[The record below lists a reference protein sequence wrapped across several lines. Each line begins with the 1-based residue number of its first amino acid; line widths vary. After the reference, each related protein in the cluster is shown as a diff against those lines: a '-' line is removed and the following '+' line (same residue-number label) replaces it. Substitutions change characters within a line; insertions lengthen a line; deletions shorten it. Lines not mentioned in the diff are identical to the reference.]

1 MVENLNQ
8 PSDRIASTQK
18 RGGDPGHEEGREMA
32 DGSDREEASPLA
44 ILYRLGRELQLLLRQ
59 ECDLAKTELEEKA
72 TEAKRGLLLALQ
84 GTVILAVAIPLTL
97 LAVTAGI
104 ATGFAALGFSLIASV
119 AIGFAITAIF
129 SLTAAVIFWSRASKL
144 LSPENLKL
152 KETKKSI
159 QATTEW
165 AKTKLHHLS

>member
-8 PSDRIASTQK
+8 RSDRIAPH
-18 RGGDPGHEEGREMA
+18 REDGGDPGHQEGRRPA
-32 DGSDREEASPLA
+32 DHNARGEASLLA
-44 ILYRLGRELQLLLRQ
+44 LISRLGSELQLLLRQ
-59 ECDLAKTELEEKA
+59 ECDLAKTELEQKA
-72 TEAKRGLLLALQ
+72 TEAKRGLLHAAL
-84 GTVILAVAIPLTL
+84 GTVIFAIAIPLVL

-119 AIGFAITAIF
+119 AIGFAITAIL
-129 SLTAAVIFWSRASKL
+129 SLTAAAIVWSRASKL